1 MSDSTFVSLSG
12 VVQSFGDNPVVNER
26 ETSAGI
32 IREFTI
38 RTTGNQKLVRVS
50 VFPEYA
56 DSIDGLAAGDGV
68 FVDGSYSERV
78 VGEKTY
84 NNLTSKTV
92 ARVPVAPRAA
102 SSRPARAAKASF

>member
-26 ETSAGI
+26 ETSAGT

-38 RTTGNQKLVRVS
+38 RTTGNQALIRVS

-56 DSIDGLAAGDGV
+56 DSIEGLAAGDGV
-68 FVDGSYSERV
+68 FVDGAYSERQ
-78 VGEKTY
+78 VGDKTY
-84 NNLTSKTV
+84 KNLTAKTV
-92 ARVPVAPRAA
+92 ALVAATRRAA
-102 SSRPARAAKASF
+102 SSRRAAKASF